1 MSDEKEVREFLSR
14 WSRRKIDARR
24 AESEAKPPD
33 PPVAPVVPVAVPPS
47 GAGESAGAVPLPP
60 VEELRG
66 LESEYRE
73 FLRPEVDDALRR
85 NALKKLFQDPHFNVM
100 DGLDTY
106 IDDYTKA
113 DPIPEAMLRAL
124 NQAQGLIYDREDG
137 QRADA
142 AQPADA
148 APLLPQPSAADTKPN
163 ASPAE
168 AHEDGKSG
176 PDTPSAAT

>member
-1 MSDEKEVREFLSR
+1 VSDEKEVREFLSR

-24 AESEAKPPD
+24 AEGEAKPAD
-33 PPVAPVVPVAVPPS
+33 PPAAPVAVPPPGS
-47 GAGESAGAVPLPP
+47 GERAGAAPLPP

-73 FLRPEVDDALRR
+73 FLRPEVDESLRR
-85 NALKKLFQDPHFNVM
+85 TALKKLFQDPHFNTM

-124 NQAQGLIYDREDG
+124 NQAQGLIYDREDE

-148 APLLPQPSAADTKPN
+148 AKLPPQQRTADTQPK
-163 ASPAE
+163 ASPPE
-168 AHEDGKSG
+168 VDEDGKPG